1 MKDAVHKSCARLVIF
16 IAASRRPVPTAGRGV
31 SAGYSEREYFPSNL
45 LTRPKALPHPLYPL
59 AATVPLPHCPPQVH
73 ARIPPALRPE
83 RASPL
88 LHGSRKPS
96 TALYVRVVST
106 ACAAN
111 CDNAALCIIRVDSPS
126 CCAVS
131 TSIAIDT
138 DSTLS
143 PNSHH
148 SYLARDAHNLTVPT
162 PQPAICL
169 ASPPAI
175 QPASHPSA
183 HRRRHKAVADRRI
196 AQTRRRASAQPL
208 PQTLS
213 PHNSA
218 SFAVSTAR
226 KGRRAQSDRAMA
238 TCIGKPADQKI
249 LAVAHER
256 RRRFASSLVSS
267 ALVWSWL
274 RRRLDLTD

>member
-1 MKDAVHKSCARLVIF
+1 MKDTVHKTCARLVIF

-59 AATVPLPHCPPQVH
+59 AATVPLPHYPPQVH

-88 LHGSRKPS
+88 LHGSRRPS
-96 TALYVRVVST
+96 TALYAHVVST

-111 CDNAALCIIRVDSPS
+111 CEPAAWCIIRVDSPS

-138 DSTLS
+138 DSTLP
-143 PNSHH
+143 PNSHY
-148 SYLARDAHNLTVPT
+148 SYLARDTHNLTAPT
-162 PQPAICL
+162 PQPAICPASPP

-175 QPASHPSA
+175 
-183 HRRRHKAVADRRI
+183 
-196 AQTRRRASAQPL
+196 
-208 PQTLS
+208 
-213 PHNSA
+213 
-218 SFAVSTAR
+218 
-226 KGRRAQSDRAMA
+226 
-238 TCIGKPADQKI
+238 
-249 LAVAHER
+249 
-256 RRRFASSLVSS
+256 
-267 ALVWSWL
+267 
-274 RRRLDLTD
+274 